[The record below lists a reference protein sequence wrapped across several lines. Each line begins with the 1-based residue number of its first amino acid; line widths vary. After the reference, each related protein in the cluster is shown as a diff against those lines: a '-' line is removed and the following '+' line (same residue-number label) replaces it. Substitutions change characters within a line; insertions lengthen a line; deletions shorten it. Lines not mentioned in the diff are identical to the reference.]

1 MANELDKT
9 IEELEAEV
17 IAELEEGAHDAPK
30 KGAVPSEPMK
40 KKKGDGATGEEDIGG
55 STPTKVSPPTGKDAS
70 KNTKEI
76 GGDAQQKGEGKPDK
90 MQKPKPAGVN
100 KPLAMGYTDDEIREL
115 CHSKNH
121 DCATFVEHPEFGKGK
136 PIVNSHAIPDDEGN
150 VEWYDVQFKH
160 GLEEKV
166 MAEDMKI
173 LKNANHNKDED
184 AHMPKTKA
192 DAINAMMDVM
202 KKMPAGEAKKMY
214 ASYMA
219 GKKEPTDEELELDGL
234 NKAKEAIE
242 KRLASINVKEDVDA
256 LVQGEDLSEE
266 FQQKAATI
274 FEAAVKSKI
283 RPEVERIE
291 LEKTQE
297 IAEDMETFK
306 TELAEK
312 VDGFLDYVVQEW
324 MKENEL
330 AIERGLKGEI
340 AEDFIT
346 GLKSLFEEHYI
357 DVPDEKYDILESQAQ
372 KIDELESKLN
382 ETIGKLTEKKQS
394 EDTLVRESVIKEV
407 SSDLAETQTEKFASL
422 VEDVEFTDKDSFTE
436 KLNTLKENYFPKS
449 VPTQT
454 LTEENDEGT
463 QEIDMSDAMAAYTSA
478 IKRSAPYMNDVNAQP
493 FKDVKN

>member
-1 MANELDKT
+1 MSEIDKT

-17 IAELEEGAHDAPK
+17 HADLNEAEMKKDSSPAG
-30 KGAVPSEPMK
+30 KGAVAPEAGDKVDGEVEDLGAPVV
-40 KKKGDGATGEEDIGG
+40 KGDEKKADATK
-55 STPTKVSPPTGKDAS
+55 KVKQDSSIKS
-70 KNTKEI
+70 S
-76 GGDAQQKGEGKPDK
+76 QKGD
-90 MQKPKPAGVN
+90 QKADSVKE
-100 KPLAMGYTDDEIREL
+100 GYTDDEIREL
-115 CHSKNH
+115 CHSKDH
-121 DCATFVEHPEFGKGK
+121 DCATVVEHPIWGLGK
-136 PIVNSHAIPDDEGN
+136 PIEKSHAIPDDNGF

-160 GLEEKV
+160 GVEEKV

-173 LKNANHNKDED
+173 LKNANHTKDEGN
-184 AHMPKTKA
+184 MPKTKT
-192 DAINAMMDVM
+192 DAINAMNDMM
-202 KKMPAGEAKKMY
+202 KKMSAAETKELV

-219 GKKEPTDEELELDGL
+219 KGKETDEEVELKGL
-234 NKAKEAIE
+234 QKAKEAIE

-291 LEKTQE
+291 EEKTQE
-297 IAEDMETFK
+297 IAEEMETFK

-312 VDGFLDYVVQEW
+312 VDGYLDYVVQEW

-422 VEDVEFTDKDSFTE
+422 VEDVEFKDKESFTE

-449 VPTQT
+449 VPTET

-463 QEIDMSDAMAAYTSA
+463 EEIDMSDAMAAYTSA
-478 IKRSAPYMNDVNAQP
+478 IKRTAPYMNNADARP
-493 FKDVKN
+493 FGNVKK